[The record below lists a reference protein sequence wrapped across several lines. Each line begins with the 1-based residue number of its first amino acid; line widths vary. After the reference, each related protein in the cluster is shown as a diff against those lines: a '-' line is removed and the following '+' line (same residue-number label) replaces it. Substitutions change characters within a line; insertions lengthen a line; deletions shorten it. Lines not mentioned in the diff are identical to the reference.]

1 MKNYIEV
8 NGLKCHWNFKL
19 LSKDFIAIT
28 LFGHVFFRMSKEEL
42 EEYLKTIRGRWT
54 INHERIHTL
63 QAKSFKTKYLGFYL
77 YYIWYWIK
85 GLCKYGFINEF
96 KHHTAYYNLPFEA
109 EAFSKEVDFDYDES
123 KWRNYI

>member
-28 LFGHVFFRMSKEEL
+28 LFGRIFFRMSKEEL
-42 EEYLKTIRGRWT
+42 VEYLKTSRGKRT

-63 QAKSFKTKYLGFYL
+63 QAKSFKTKYLGFYI
-77 YYIWYWIK
+77 YYIWYWMKNIS
-85 GLCKYGFINEF
+85 KYGLINELEY
-96 KHHTAYYNLPFEA
+96 HQAYYNIPFEL
-109 EAFSKEVDFDYDES
+109 EAFSKEVDFDYDKSE
-123 KWRNYI
+123 WRNYI